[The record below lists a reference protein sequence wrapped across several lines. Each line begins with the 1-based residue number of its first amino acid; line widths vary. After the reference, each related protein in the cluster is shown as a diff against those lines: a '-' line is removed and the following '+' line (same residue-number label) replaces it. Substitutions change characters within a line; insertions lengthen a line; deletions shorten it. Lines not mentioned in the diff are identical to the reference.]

1 MNEVNFNVF
10 NEVSV
15 LEKNDPKEEEKSLQ
29 ELLDENDKFVKE
41 NYGDDV
47 IEMIE
52 ENDYEDILR
61 NLSFY
66 SK

>member
-10 NEVSV
+10 NEVSI
-15 LEKNDPKEEEKSLQ
+15 LEKNDQKEEEKSLQ
-29 ELLDENDKFVKE
+29 ELLEENDKFVKE

-47 IEMIE
+47 IEMIDGD
-52 ENDYEDILR
+52 DYEDILST
-61 NLSFY
+61 LSFY